1 MKNSIKTGIGVFILG
16 MGIIISSCV
25 KDDPDIPPESTIP
38 FDPDKVLT
46 IQDIKVIKDTS
57 GGYTFDDIYSVYAVV
72 GMDEESGNIYKAAY
86 VQDETGGIQLNFL
99 NAGGL
104 YLGDS
109 IRVMLQGGT
118 VDDYGGL
125 YQINNLDV
133 GRNIVKLAT
142 NKEPD
147 PIVLTIQEV
156 NANLANYQS
165 MVIQIDSVQFVD
177 GDLGKTYA
185 DSVTKETGE
194 VYLEDESGST
204 ILVRTSGY
212 ANFSNHTLAEGKGTF
227 TSILTEY
234 NGTAQ
239 LIIRDIAEVDLSGQR
254 SGGGGGNEPIP
265 PVQGVNEPFNNAE
278 DYADYTQDGWSNF
291 AVTGDRKW
299 QGKTFNSEKYVQST
313 GYNSGLA
320 DMETWLITPPVIN
333 TNGDK
338 KLNFKTAMA
347 FWAHNSTDPITI
359 LASTDYDGTNF
370 ETSNWTPLSA
380 DLANASSGDN
390 NWIESGEVSLEQFVG
405 NVAIAFKYKGSETES
420 TSIRIDD
427 VVINASG
434 GGGIEPVEEVME
446 YFDSVENYTNIDL
459 PGWSNLVVA
468 GDRYWQGKEYSGNK
482 YAQATGYNSGLPD
495 METWMITPLVIN
507 TNGDKVLTFKC
518 AQAYWAHNVN
528 DPITDKRER
537 KGIGKGRPF

>member
-86 VQDETGGIQLNFL
+86 VQDEIGGIQLNFL

-299 QGKTFNSEKYVQST
+299 QGKTFN
-313 GYNSGLA
+313 
-320 DMETWLITPPVIN
+320 
-333 TNGDK
+333 
-338 KLNFKTAMA
+338 
-347 FWAHNSTDPITI
+347 
-359 LASTDYDGTNF
+359 
-370 ETSNWTPLSA
+370 
-380 DLANASSGDN
+380 
-390 NWIESGEVSLEQFVG
+390 
-405 NVAIAFKYKGSETES
+405 
-420 TSIRIDD
+420 
-427 VVINASG
+427 
-434 GGGIEPVEEVME
+434 
-446 YFDSVENYTNIDL
+446 
-459 PGWSNLVVA
+459 
-468 GDRYWQGKEYSGNK
+468 
-482 YAQATGYNSGLPD
+482 
-495 METWMITPLVIN
+495 
-507 TNGDKVLTFKC
+507 
-518 AQAYWAHNVN
+518 
-528 DPITDKRER
+528 
-537 KGIGKGRPF
+537 